1 MAIHTEAEI
10 TINRPR
16 SEDFDFLGRGE
27 RLPDYIDDFE
37 TVTHEEAGAPS
48 RGHVYSY
55 KMKRGAEGTFE
66 WTEFQPHDKLAW
78 SGPRVK
84 QGPGSM
90 RPVGYWQLSDEGAGT
105 RVKLVMEPEPGGLFK
120 LMAPLMKG
128 GMAKGNVRALE
139 KLKTKLESNGA
150 KRDPQGSGFP
160 RDRASR
166 RRTAAARPSGDGARR
181 DRRAGAR

>member
-16 SEDFDFLGRGE
+16 NEVFEFLTQGE
-27 RLPDYIDDFE
+27 RLPEYIDDFE
-37 TVTHEEAGAPS
+37 TVTHEEPGEPG

-66 WTEFQPHDKLAW
+66 WKEFQPHDKLAW

-90 RPVGYWQLSDEGAGT
+90 RPVGHWQLSDEGSGT
-105 RVKLVMEPEPGGLFK
+105 HVKLVMEPEPGGLFK
-120 LMAPLMKG
+120 LMAPLMK
-128 GMAKGNVRALE
+128 MQMTKGNDGALHN
-139 KLKTKLESNGA
+139 LKRILESNGA
-150 KRDPQGSGFP
+150 
-160 RDRASR
+160 
-166 RRTAAARPSGDGARR
+166 
-181 DRRAGAR
+181 

>member
-16 SEDFDFLGRGE
+16 SEVFEFLTQGE
-27 RLPDYIDDFE
+27 RLPEYIDDFE
-37 TVTHEEAGAPS
+37 TVTHEEPGEPG

-66 WTEFQPHDKLAW
+66 WKEFQPHDKLAW

-90 RPVGYWQLSDEGAGT
+90 RPVGHWQLSDEGSGT
-105 RVKLVMEPEPGGLFK
+105 HVKLVMEPEPGGLFK
-120 LMAPLMKG
+120 LMAPLMK
-128 GMAKGNVRALE
+128 MQMTKGNDRALHN
-139 KLKTKLESNGA
+139 LKRILESSGA
-150 KRDPQGSGFP
+150 
-160 RDRASR
+160 
-166 RRTAAARPSGDGARR
+166 
-181 DRRAGAR
+181 

>member
-16 SEDFDFLGRGE
+16 SEVFEFLAHGE
-27 RLPDYIDDFE
+27 RLPEYIDEFE
-37 TVTHEEAGAPS
+37 TVTHEEPGEPA

-66 WTEFQPHDKLAW
+66 WKEFDPHDKLAW

-90 RPVGYWQLSDEGAGT
+90 RPVGHWQLTDDGT
-105 RVKLVMEPEPGGLFK
+105 GTKVKLVMEPEPGGLFK
-120 LMAPLMKG
+120 LMAPLMKM
-128 GMAKGNVRALE
+128 GMSKGNERGLQN
-139 KLKTKLESNGA
+139 LKRILESS
-150 KRDPQGSGFP
+150 GS
-160 RDRASR
+160 
-166 RRTAAARPSGDGARR
+166 
-181 DRRAGAR
+181 

>member
-10 TINRPR
+10 TIKRPR
-16 SEDFDFLGRGE
+16 NEVFDFLARGE

-37 TVTHEEAGAPS
+37 TVTHEEQGDPA

-66 WTEFQPHDKLAW
+66 WKEFQPHDKLAW

-90 RPVGYWQLSDEGAGT
+90 RPVGHWQLSDEGTGT
-105 RVKLVMEPEPGGLFK
+105 HVKLVMEPEPGGLFK
-120 LMAPLMKG
+120 LMAPLMKIQ
-128 GMAKGNVRALE
+128 MKKGNRVALE
-139 KLKTKLESNGA
+139 KLKSKLEDNGA
-150 KRDPQGSGFP
+150 
-160 RDRASR
+160 
-166 RRTAAARPSGDGARR
+166 
-181 DRRAGAR
+181 

>member
-10 TINRPR
+10 TIKRPR
-16 SEDFDFLGRGE
+16 NEVFDFLARGE

-37 TVTHEEAGAPS
+37 TVTHEEQGDPA

-66 WTEFQPHDKLAW
+66 WKEFQPHDKLAW

-90 RPVGYWQLSDEGAGT
+90 RPVGHWQLSDEGAGT
-105 RVKLVMEPEPGGLFK
+105 HVKLVMEPEAGGLFK
-120 LMAPLMKG
+120 LMSPLMKAS
-128 GMAKGNVRALE
+128 MRKGNQRALE
-139 KLKTKLESNGA
+139 KLKGLLEN
-150 KRDPQGSGFP
+150 GSG
-160 RDRASR
+160 A
-166 RRTAAARPSGDGARR
+166 
-181 DRRAGAR
+181 